1 MIDLPISS
9 TNSHTAYATKD
20 DAPVIYQAVQL
31 LSTNPHKAEQLV
43 LVLVLLLSH
52 HILLFGVQE

>member
-1 MIDLPISS
+1 LPISS

-20 DAPVIYQAVQL
+20 DVPVIYQAVQL